1 MPDEVSLES
10 IPPLPQPDALTQFF
24 WDGTQAHKL
33 LILRCQDCGHYIH
46 YPRPICNK
54 CLSTNLAPGEVS
66 GKGVLDTYTIPM
78 QPIDPYFIE
87 HMPYVY
93 AVVELAE
100 EKNLKIIT
108 NIIDCT
114 EEQRHCREDAPAAL
128 HVEARLPEHLHIFRN
143 RPVARVALHGRSA
156 GELAGEEES
165 QAAMQVGQVG
175 NAHQQEPLVLQHP
188 RDFGQGLRLIE

>member
-114 EEQRHCREDAPAAL
+114 EEQLEIGMEVEVVFREVTPEVTLPLFRPTDPA
-128 HVEARLPEHLHIFRN
+128 RIT
-143 RPVARVALHGRSA
+143 RS
-156 GELAGEEES
+156 
-165 QAAMQVGQVG
+165 
-175 NAHQQEPLVLQHP
+175 
-188 RDFGQGLRLIE
+188 